1 MSYKIILTKYFLSAF
16 HVTPLFY
23 KNRFTRVSDN
33 DFIKNINKL
42 ILFNIKVGK
51 IRGIREIAT
60 VKRPLPFGLVYQD
73 NNLAII
79 NKKSAIPIYL
89 NTYKNCLTI
98 CDYINIITLNKKIS
112 GNKYYSGLIHRIDKL
127 STGIVM
133 QAKNITIFKQFKLK
147 FEKKFVFKYYQI
159 LCFGKT
165 KEHFSLTTYHNR
177 EVNRR
182 TRYSS
187 KVNKSS
193 NLNRIAYSK
202 YQVINT
208 SNEISRLHVNIVTG
222 RTHQIR
228 VQMSEI
234 GKPIVGDSLYSKK
247 SLSMK
252 VYKTNMQIFKVV
264 SAKRTIFLHSER
276 IAFLHPLKNKKILFY
291 CKPPDVFNKFYL

>member
-1 MSYKIILTKYFLSAF
+1 MFYKIILTKYLLSSF
-16 HVTPLFY
+16 HVSPLFF
-23 KNRFTRVSDN
+23 KNRFPRISNN
-33 DFIKNINKL
+33 DFIKNTNKL
-42 ILFNIKVGK
+42 IFFNIKVDK
-51 IRGIREIAT
+51 IRGIKKITT
-60 VKRPLPFGLVYQD
+60 VKRRLPFSLVYQD
-73 NNLAII
+73 NNLVII
-79 NKKSAIPIYL
+79 NKKCVIPIYL

-147 FEKKFVFKYYQI
+147 FEKKSIFKYYQI

-177 EVNRR
+177 EVNQR
-182 TRYSS
+182 TKYSS
-187 KVNKSS
+187 KINKSL

-202 YQVINT
+202 YQTLNT
-208 SNEISRLHVNIVTG
+208 SNEISRLHVNIITG

-234 GKPIVGDSLYSKK
+234 DKPVIGDFLYSKK

-252 VYKTNMQIFKVV
+252 IYKTNMQIFKVV
-264 SAKRTIFLHSER
+264 SANRTIFLHSER
-276 IAFLHPLKNKKILFY
+276 VAFLHPLKNKKILFY
-291 CKPPDVFNKFYL
+291 CKSPDTFNKFHL